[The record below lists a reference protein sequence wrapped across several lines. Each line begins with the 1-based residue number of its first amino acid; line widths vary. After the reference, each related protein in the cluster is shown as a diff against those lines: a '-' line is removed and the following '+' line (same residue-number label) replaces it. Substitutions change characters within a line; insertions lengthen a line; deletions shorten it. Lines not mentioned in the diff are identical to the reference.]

1 MLTAI
6 LSILGSLIPT
16 ILQNR
21 GIIGASTNQLITGL
35 TAQGVT
41 LLQNL
46 GTGATKTQDGLA
58 ALAAASGAIA
68 VLKSTTGLP
77 ADVLTMIDDVDAD
90 VQAAL
95 KNYALAGNGLN
106 LGLYTQVAEVA

>member
-1 MLTAI
+1 MLTI
-6 LSILGSLIPT
+6 ILGILGTLIPT

-35 TAQGVT
+35 TAQGVN

-46 GTGATKTQDGLA
+46 GADTSKAQDGLA

-77 ADVLTMIDDVDAD
+77 ADVMTVVNDVDLD

-95 KNYALAGNGLN
+95 KNYALAGNGLD
-106 LGLYTQVAEVA
+106 LALYTQAAEV

>member
-1 MLTAI
+1 MLTT
-6 LSILGSLIPT
+6 ILGILGTLIPT

-21 GIIGASTNQLITGL
+21 GVIGASTDQLITGL
-35 TAQGVT
+35 TTQGVN

-46 GTGATKTQDGLA
+46 GAATSKAQDGLA

-77 ADVLTMIDDVDAD
+77 ADVMTVVNDIDLD

-95 KNYALAGNGLN
+95 KNYALAGNGLD
-106 LGLYTQVAEVA
+106 LALYTQAAEV